1 MTDQTIERYQ
11 SMHKDLKEFVQG
23 YSRVVIMALI
33 PIVMTAFLS
42 VPYMLGGHPG
52 DVRTVASAAD
62 FHMT

>member
-1 MTDQTIERYQ
+1 
-11 SMHKDLKEFVQG
+11 MHKDLKEFVQG